1 MTKSVPDAHAVRR
14 RTLSHDT
21 PDNLILK
28 NFAIDFKQV
37 ALMKKKVTQSFPD
50 EKTMMKALDSL
61 VDLFSNEY
69 EHQSGGGNGGA
80 KQLE

>member
-1 MTKSVPDAHAVRR
+1 
-14 RTLSHDT
+14 
-21 PDNLILK
+21 
-28 NFAIDFKQV
+28 
-37 ALMKKKVTQSFPD
+37 MKKKVTQSFPD